1 MKFYMYCVY
10 LKINPDFSENFLK
23 DVQPILFVVALVAV
37 ILGFIKTLAKG
48 DLSNIVVQIIV
59 SVVVLALIKEPNMLL
74 DLGKF
79 IIGFIANV
87 GGDLIENKSWK

>member
-1 MKFYMYCVY
+1 MKFSNFIY

-23 DVQPILFVVALVAV
+23 DVQPILFVVALIAV

-59 SVVVLALIKEPNMLL
+59 SVVVLALIKEPDMLL

-79 IIGFIANV
+79 IIDFIANV
-87 GGDLIENKSWK
+87 GRDLIE